1 MSARLKSSIFV
12 SAYIRRCSVEGAT
25 AVLRRRGAEEAG
37 AVFVKVDSLDG
48 SAALY
53 GPAPQ
58 SLIPGEG
65 GGDRLFVRM
74 TPPGAT
80 PLDAEERLA
89 REIRFDPD
97 LWIVEA
103 EDRRGRHFLDLAEG

>member
-12 SAYIRRCSVEGAT
+12 SAYIRRCMVEGAV

-37 AVFVKVDSLDG
+37 AIFIKVDRLDG
-48 SAALY
+48 TAALY

-58 SLIPGEG
+58 SLLMEDDGE
-65 GGDRLFVRM
+65 RRFVRL
-74 TPPGAT
+74 TGPGAT

-89 REIRFDPD
+89 RQMRFDPD

-103 EDRRGRHFLDLAEG
+103 EDRQGRHFLVLAEE

>member
-48 SAALY
+48 TAALY

-58 SLIPGEG
+58 SLITG
-65 GGDRLFVRM
+65 GGGERLFVRL
-74 TPPGAT
+74 TAPGAT

-89 REIRFDPD
+89 REIKFDPD

-103 EDRRGRHFLDLAEG
+103 EDRQGRHFLDLAEE